1 MALGSTL
8 VLKTNLYVPY
18 TRPWIKIVVPVLP
31 MCPVLPNDNDNDND
45 NEKIF
50 IAK

>member
-1 MALGSTL
+1 MQKNHVQNQWHPINLPT
-8 VLKTNLYVPY
+8 KTDY
-18 TRPWIKIVVPVLP
+18 IG
-31 MCPVLPNDNDNDND
+31 NDNDND

>member
-1 MALGSTL
+1 MAKVKPNGHIWAQEF
-8 VLKTNLYVPY
+8 NRYVWFSFRGNR
-18 TRPWIKIVVPVLP
+18 TIFD
-31 MCPVLPNDNDNDND
+31 NDNDNDND

>member
-1 MALGSTL
+1 MMVGTAPW
-8 VLKTNLYVPY
+8 KTEP
-18 TRPWIKIVVPVLP
+18 IH
-31 MCPVLPNDNDNDND
+31 DNDNDND

>member
-1 MALGSTL
+1 MLQLEHRFEDEQSKVT
-8 VLKTNLYVPY
+8 VPSY
-18 TRPWIKIVVPVLP
+18 D
-31 MCPVLPNDNDNDND
+31 NDNDNDND